1 MVKFRAMELVDKA
14 LPADVQELTE
24 MVLQLRQEVAQQ
36 ASKLAHQSDFI
47 KQLIETIQ
55 LARHQRFGPSSEK
68 LNTDQLSLLFNEAEA
83 LTDHAAENKD
93 PIDEETDSTTVVKSY
108 TRKKGGRKKLPDH
121 YPRIEVIHTLEGD
134 ECQCDHCGG
143 ELAVMGEKAS
153 EQIDLIPMTVQVI
166 HHIRKTYHCP
176 NCKTGV
182 KSAKLPPQ
190 PIPHSMASPRHIGAY
205 QRQ

>member
-83 LTDHAAENKD
+83 LTDHAAENKE

-108 TRKKGGRKKLPDH
+108 TRKKGGP
-121 YPRIEVIHTLEGD
+121 
-134 ECQCDHCGG
+134 
-143 ELAVMGEKAS
+143 
-153 EQIDLIPMTVQVI
+153 
-166 HHIRKTYHCP
+166 
-176 NCKTGV
+176 
-182 KSAKLPPQ
+182 
-190 PIPHSMASPRHIGAY
+190 
-205 QRQ
+205 